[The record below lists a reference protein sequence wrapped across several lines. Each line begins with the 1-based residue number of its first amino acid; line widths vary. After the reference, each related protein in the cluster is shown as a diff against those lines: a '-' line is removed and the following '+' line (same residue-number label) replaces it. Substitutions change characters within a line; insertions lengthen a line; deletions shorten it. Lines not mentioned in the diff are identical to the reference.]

1 MQFYGELY
9 TGERAEMKPTSV
21 RLPAGFLQDIDTVC
35 KYHEGAAGREFAKAM
50 QQEVPA
56 MSRSEFISSALVD
69 QISNTLL
76 EDRGGLLL
84 KVENPQQYKKPTEET
99 RAEIMQI
106 LADVAALKI
115 DERAGFRTG
124 VMDLVNYLFEKLCKE
139 NNGEQFTE
147 NYIYNAELAEMRKN
161 AKKEG

>member
-1 MQFYGELY
+1 MNEKRMQFYGELY
-9 TGERAEMKPTSV
+9 TGERAEMKPTSL
-21 RLPAGFLQDIDTVC
+21 RLPAGFLQDIATVC
-35 KYHEGAAGREFAKAM
+35 AAHGYTQSA
-50 QQEVPA
+50 
-56 MSRSEFISSALVD
+56 FISACIVEGLSKQLA
-69 QISNTLL
+69 
-76 EDRGGLLL
+76 EDRGSLLL

-124 VMDLVNYLFEKLCKE
+124 VNELVNYLFEKLCKE